1 MKMALMILG
10 SATALTACSLFNGD
24 ARDGET
30 TRAPKI
36 EAHPH
41 ADAKFFV
48 LYGPQ
53 GYLVDIRYID
63 IINES
68 VIAIREAE
76 DSTTPRETMTI
87 PATVDVPS
95 AEPYSSSGHRAV
107 AVAIADHIRET
118 AKICDDGRQMAL
130 RQTRDGATR
139 ATYRNERGAWV
150 VFAACPGSLTS

>member
-1 MKMALMILG
+1 MALMILG
-10 SATALTACSLFNGD
+10 SATALTACSLFGGGEED
-24 ARDGET
+24 AS
-30 TRAPKI
+30 RAPKV
-36 EAHPH
+36 EAQPH
-41 ADAKFFV
+41 QDAKFFV

-76 DSTTPRETMTI
+76 DEVTPRETLTI
-87 PATVDVPS
+87 PATIDVPS

-130 RQTRDGATR
+130 RQTLEGDTR

-150 VFAACPGSLTS
+150 VFAACPGPVTS